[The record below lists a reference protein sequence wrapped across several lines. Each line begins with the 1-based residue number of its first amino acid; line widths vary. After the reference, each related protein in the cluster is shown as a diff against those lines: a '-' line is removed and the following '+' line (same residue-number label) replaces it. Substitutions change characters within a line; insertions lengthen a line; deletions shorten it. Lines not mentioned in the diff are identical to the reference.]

1 MTPPIELDTSTRLLS
16 DIADIDKIDDNL
28 EISKLLPDREAFG
41 SAAEVEASKSTTAEM
56 NAFMVLAVVT
66 IVGS

>member
-16 DIADIDKIDDNL
+16 DIVDIDKIDDNL

-41 SAAEVEASKSTTAEM
+41 SAEEVEASKSTAAEL
-56 NAFMVLAVVT
+56 NAFMVLVVVT